1 MKIVIFDAHSDL
13 PLYIY
18 EERKNG
24 NAVLERSF
32 ERFFG
37 DTIKS
42 RVMAI
47 WTPPEKRA
55 TALRYGLEVLNNF
68 HKDVIE
74 SPSFEL
80 VTSVKDMRNVIKDG
94 KVALWLGLEGGEPI
108 EDSLDLLE
116 VFYALGLRVLTLT
129 WSLRNAIGDGVFER
143 TKGGLT
149 NFGIEVLGKAEELG
163 IVVDVSHL
171 NEQGFWDVIETTS
184 FPIIASHSNAY
195 SLCPNPRNLK
205 DDQIKAIAESGGVIG
220 VNAIPSFVDKENPT
234 LDKLVAHI
242 EYIADLAGYEHVGLG
257 FDFVYYLKGWS
268 EKSVKGFENESKIP
282 ELLKRLNETFSKRE
296 VEAIAFK
303 NFERVF
309 ERVVG

>member
-1 MKIVIFDAHSDL
+1 MIFDAHSDL

-37 DTIKS
+37 ETIRS

-47 WTPPEKRA
+47 WTPPEKRVI
-55 TALRYGLEVLNNF
+55 ALRHALEVLNNL

-80 VTSVKDMRNVIKDG
+80 VTSVKDMRNAIKNG

-108 EDSLDLLE
+108 ENSLDLLE

>member
-1 MKIVIFDAHSDL
+1 MIFDAHSDL
-13 PLYIY
+13 PTYIY

-24 NAVLERSF
+24 NAVLERNF
-32 ERFFG
+32 ARFFG
-37 DTIKS
+37 ETIRA

-47 WTPPEKRA
+47 WTKPEKRA
-55 TALRYGLEVLNNF
+55 TALRYALEVLNNF

-80 VTSVKDMRNVIKDG
+80 VTSVKEMENAIKNG

-108 EDSLDLLE
+108 EDSLELLE
-116 VFYALGLRVLTLT
+116 VFYALGVRVLTLT
-129 WSLRNAIGDGVFER
+129 WNLRNAIGDGVFER

-171 NEQGFWDVIETTS
+171 NEQGFWDVVETTG
-184 FPIIASHSNAY
+184 FPIIASHSNAH

-205 DDQIKAIAESGGVIG
+205 DDQIKAITERDGVIG
-220 VNAIPSFVDKENPT
+220 VTAIPSFVDKENPT
-234 LDKLVAHI
+234 MDKMVAHL
-242 EYIADLAGYEHVGLG
+242 EYIEDLAGYKHVGFG

-268 EKSVKGFENESKIP
+268 GKSVKGFENESKIP
-282 ELLKRLNETFSKRE
+282 ELLRRLNETFSKRE
-296 VEAIAFK
+296 TEAIAFK

>member
-1 MKIVIFDAHSDL
+1 VKIVIFDAHSDL

-37 DTIKS
+37 ETIRS

-47 WTPPEKRA
+47 WTPPEKRVI
-55 TALRYGLEVLNNF
+55 ALRHALEVLNNL

-80 VTSVKDMRNVIKDG
+80 VTSVKDMRNAIKNG

-108 EDSLDLLE
+108 ENSLDLLE